1 MKMAKILIVED
12 QKDMVTG
19 LVFNLE
25 AQGYEVCAAHDG
37 LAGLSSAE
45 REKPDLIVL
54 DIMLPKKDGF
64 AVCRELRRK
73 GHDVPIL
80 MLTARK
86 EEADKVL
93 GLEIGADDY
102 LTKPFGLSEFLARV
116 KALLRRSPGHD
127 GQLERCRFGTV
138 EIDFKNYRATKD
150 GIPVNLTQRE
160 FEMMRLFVKNRDKV
174 ISRNRFLNEI
184 WGYDRYPTTRTVD
197 AHIAGLRQKLETD
210 AEHPRFIITAHGLG
224 YKFIG

>member
-1 MKMAKILIVED
+1 MAKILIVED

-25 AQGYEVCAAHDG
+25 AQGHKVSAAYDG
-37 LAGLSSAE
+37 EAGLSSAE

-64 AVCRELRRK
+64 EVCRELRRK

-80 MLTARK
+80 MLTARR

-93 GLEIGADDY
+93 GFEIGADDY

-116 KALLRRSPGHD
+116 KALLRRGPGKD
-127 GQLERCRFGTV
+127 VQAETYRFGTV
-138 EIDFKNYRATKD
+138 EIDFKNYRAIKD
-150 GIPVNLTQRE
+150 GVPVDLTQRE

-184 WGYDRYPTTRTVD
+184 WGYDRFPTTRTVD

-210 AEHPRFIITAHGLG
+210 PEHPRFIVTAHGFG

>member
-1 MKMAKILIVED
+1 MANILIVED

-25 AQGYEVCAAHDG
+25 AQGHRVSAAFDGQEG
-37 LAGLSSAE
+37 LASAE
-45 REKPDLIVL
+45 RDKPDLIVL

-64 AVCRELRRK
+64 EVCRELRRK
-73 GHDVPIL
+73 GLDIPIL
-80 MLTARK
+80 MLTARR

-116 KALLRRSPGHD
+116 KALLRRGPGKD
-127 GQLERCRFGTV
+127 VQLENCRFGTV
-138 EIDFKNYRATKD
+138 EVDFKNYRATKD

-160 FEMMRLFVKNRDKV
+160 FEMMRLFVRNRDKV

-197 AHIAGLRQKLETD
+197 AHIASLRQKLEAD
-210 AEHPRFIITAHGLG
+210 PEHPQFIITAHGLG

>member
-1 MKMAKILIVED
+1 MAKILIVED

-25 AQGYEVCAAHDG
+25 AQGYEVGAAYDG
-37 LAGLSSAE
+37 EAGLSAAE
-45 REKPDLIVL
+45 KEKPDLIVL

-64 AVCRELRRK
+64 EVCRELRRR

-80 MLTARK
+80 MLTARR

-102 LTKPFGLSEFLARV
+102 LTKPFGLSEFLARI
-116 KALLRRSPGHD
+116 KALLRRGSGKDVP
-127 GQLERCRFGTV
+127 LEICRFEGV

-150 GIPVNLTQRE
+150 GVPVDLTQRE
-160 FEMMRLFVKNRDKV
+160 FEMMKLFVRNRDRV
-174 ISRNRFLNEI
+174 VSRNKFLNEI
-184 WGYDRYPTTRTVD
+184 WGYDRFPTTRTVD
-197 AHIAGLRQKLETD
+197 AHIAGLRQKLEAD
-210 AEHPRFIITAHGLG
+210 PEHPRYIVTVHGLG

>member
-1 MKMAKILIVED
+1 MARILIVED
-12 QKDMVTG
+12 QRDMVTG

-25 AQGYEVCAAHDG
+25 AQGYEVRAAYDGAAG
-37 LAGLSSAE
+37 LALAE

-64 AVCRELRRK
+64 EVCRELRRK
-73 GHDVPIL
+73 GLDIAIL
-80 MLTARK
+80 MLTARR

-116 KALLRRSPGHD
+116 KALLRRGFGKDS
-127 GQLERCRFGTV
+127 QLENYRFATV
-138 EIDFKNYRATKD
+138 EIDFKNYRAVKD
-150 GIPVNLTQRE
+150 GVPVNLTQRE
-160 FEMMRLFVKNRDKV
+160 FEMMRLFVNNRDKV

-184 WGYDRYPTTRTVD
+184 WGYERFPTTRTVD

-210 AEHPRFIITAHGLG
+210 PEHPRFIVTVHGLG

>member
-1 MKMAKILIVED
+1 MAKILIVED

-25 AQGYEVCAAHDG
+25 AQGHEVRAAYDG
-37 LAGLSSAE
+37 EAGLSAAE
-45 REKPDLIVL
+45 RESPDLIIL

-64 AVCRELRRK
+64 EVCRELRRK

-80 MLTARK
+80 MLTARR

-116 KALLRRSPGHD
+116 KALLRRAPGKD
-127 GQLERCRFGTV
+127 APLENCRFGTV
-138 EIDFKNYRATKD
+138 ELDFRNYRATKD
-150 GIPVNLTQRE
+150 GVPVDLTQRE
-160 FEMMRLFVKNRDKV
+160 FEMMKLFVRNRDKV

-184 WGYDRYPTTRTVD
+184 WGYDRFPTTRTVD
-197 AHIAGLRQKLETD
+197 AHIAGLRQKLEAD
-210 AEHPRFIITAHGLG
+210 PENPRFIVTVHGLG

>member
-1 MKMAKILIVED
+1 MARILIVED

-25 AQGYEVCAAHDG
+25 SQGHEVSAAYDG
-37 LAGLSSAE
+37 EAGLSIAGK
-45 REKPDLIVL
+45 EKPDLVIL

-64 AVCRELRRK
+64 EVCRELRRA
-73 GHDVPIL
+73 GHDIPIL
-80 MLTARK
+80 MLTARR

-116 KALLRRSPGHD
+116 KALLRRAPGKNAR
-127 GQLERCRFGTV
+127 QESCRFGTV
-138 EIDFKNYRATKD
+138 ELDFRNYRATKSGVLVD
-150 GIPVNLTQRE
+150 LTQRE
-160 FEMMRLFVKNRDKV
+160 FEMMKLFVRNRDKV

-184 WGYDRYPTTRTVD
+184 WGYDRFPTTRTVD
-197 AHIAGLRQKLETD
+197 AHIAGLRQKLEAD
-210 AEHPRFIITAHGLG
+210 PENPRFIVTVHGLG

>member
-1 MKMAKILIVED
+1 MAKILIVED

-19 LVFNLE
+19 LAFNLE
-25 AQGYEVCAAHDG
+25 ARGHKVSAAYDG
-37 LAGLSSAE
+37 EAGLSSAE
-45 REKPDLIVL
+45 RENPDLIVL

-64 AVCRELRRK
+64 EVCRELRRK
-73 GHDVPIL
+73 GYDVPIL
-80 MLTARK
+80 MLTARR

-116 KALLRRSPGHD
+116 KALLRRGPGKD
-127 GQLERCRFGTV
+127 VQSETYRFGTV
-138 EIDFKNYRATKD
+138 EVDFKNYRATKD
-150 GIPVNLTQRE
+150 DIPVNLTQRE
-160 FEMMRLFVKNRDKV
+160 FEMMKLFIKNRDKV

-197 AHIAGLRQKLETD
+197 AHIASLRQKLETD
-210 AEHPRFIITAHGLG
+210 PEHPRFIVTAHGLG

>member
-1 MKMAKILIVED
+1 MAKILIVED

-25 AQGYEVCAAHDG
+25 AQGHKVSAAYDG
-37 LAGLSSAE
+37 EAGLSSAE

-64 AVCRELRRK
+64 EVCRELRRK

-80 MLTARK
+80 MLTARR

-116 KALLRRSPGHD
+116 KALLRRGSGKD
-127 GQLERCRFGTV
+127 VQLENCRFGTV
-138 EIDFKNYRATKD
+138 EVDFKNYRATKD
-150 GIPVNLTQRE
+150 GVPVSLTQRE
-160 FEMMRLFVKNRDKV
+160 FEMMKLFVKNRDKV

-184 WGYDRYPTTRTVD
+184 WGYDRFPTTRTVD

-210 AEHPRFIITAHGLG
+210 PEHPRFIVTAHGLG

>member
-1 MKMAKILIVED
+1 MAKILIVED

-25 AQGYEVCAAHDG
+25 AQGHKVSAAYDG
-37 LAGLSSAE
+37 EAGLSSAE

-64 AVCRELRRK
+64 EVCRELRRK

-80 MLTARK
+80 MLTARR

-116 KALLRRSPGHD
+116 RALLRRGSGKD
-127 GQLERCRFGTV
+127 VQLENCRFGTV
-138 EIDFKNYRATKD
+138 EVDFKNYQASKD
-150 GIPVNLTQRE
+150 GVPVNLTQRE
-160 FEMMRLFVKNRDKV
+160 FEMMKLFVKNRDKV

-184 WGYDRYPTTRTVD
+184 WGYDRFPTTRTVD
-197 AHIAGLRQKLETD
+197 AHIASLRQKLETD
-210 AEHPRFIITAHGLG
+210 PEHPRFIVTAHGLG

>member
-1 MKMAKILIVED
+1 MAKILIVED

-25 AQGYEVCAAHDG
+25 AQGHTVSAAYDG
-37 LAGLSSAE
+37 EAGLSSAE
-45 REKPDLIVL
+45 RERPDLIVL
-54 DIMLPKKDGF
+54 DIMLPKRDGF
-64 AVCRELRRK
+64 EVCRELRRK

-80 MLTARK
+80 MLTARR
-86 EEADKVL
+86 EEADKVR

-102 LTKPFGLSEFLARV
+102 LTKPFGLSEFLARI
-116 KALLRRSPGHD
+116 KALLRRGPGKD
-127 GQLERCRFGTV
+127 VQLENCRFGTIEV
-138 EIDFKNYRATKD
+138 DFKNYRASKD
-150 GIPVNLTQRE
+150 GVPVNLSQRE
-160 FEMMRLFVKNRDKV
+160 FEMMRLFLKNRDTV

-197 AHIAGLRQKLETD
+197 AHIASLRKKLETD
-210 AEHPRFIITAHGLG
+210 PEHPQFIITAHGLG

>member
-1 MKMAKILIVED
+1 MARILIVED

-25 AQGYEVCAAHDG
+25 AQGHEVRAVYDGEAG
-37 LAGLSSAE
+37 LAEAE

-64 AVCRELRRK
+64 EVCRELRRK
-73 GHDVPIL
+73 GHAVPIL
-80 MLTARK
+80 MLTARR
-86 EEADKVL
+86 EEADKVR

-116 KALLRRSPGHD
+116 KALLRRMPGKD
-127 GQLERCRFGTV
+127 AQVERCRFGTV
-138 EIDFKNYRATKD
+138 EIDFSSYRATKD
-150 GIPVNLTQRE
+150 GNPVNLTQRE
-160 FEMMRLFVKNRDKV
+160 FEMMRLFARNRDKV

-184 WGYDRYPTTRTVD
+184 WGYERFPTTRTVD
-197 AHIAGLRQKLETD
+197 AHIAALRQKLEAD
-210 AEHPRFIITAHGLG
+210 PEHPRFIVTVHGLG

>member
-1 MKMAKILIVED
+1 MAKILIIED

-25 AQGYEVCAAHDG
+25 AQGHKVSAAYDG
-37 LAGLSSAE
+37 EAGLSSAV

-64 AVCRELRRK
+64 EVCRELRRK

-80 MLTARK
+80 MLTARR
-86 EEADKVL
+86 EEADKVR

-116 KALLRRSPGHD
+116 KALLRRGPGKD
-127 GQLERCRFGTV
+127 VQLENCRFGMV
-138 EIDFKNYRATKD
+138 EVDFKNYRASKE
-150 GIPVNLTQRE
+150 GVSVNLSQRE
-160 FEMMRLFVKNRDKV
+160 FEMMRLFLKNRDKV

-197 AHIAGLRQKLETD
+197 AHIASLRKKLETD
-210 AEHPRFIITAHGLG
+210 PEHPQFIITAHGLG

>member
-1 MKMAKILIVED
+1 MAKILIVED

-25 AQGYEVCAAHDG
+25 AQGYEVSAAYDG
-37 LAGLSSAE
+37 QEGLSAAQ
-45 REKPDLIVL
+45 RMKPDLIVL

-64 AVCRELRRK
+64 EVCRELRRK

-86 EEADKVL
+86 EEADKVR

-116 KALLRRSPGHD
+116 KALLRRGAGKDVP
-127 GQLERCRFGTV
+127 LEFCRFGTV
-138 EIDFKNYRATKD
+138 ELDFKNYRATRD
-150 GIPVNLTQRE
+150 GVPVNLTQRE
-160 FEMMRLFVKNRDKV
+160 FEMMRLFVNNRDKV

-184 WGYDRYPTTRTVD
+184 WGYERFPTTRTVD
-197 AHIAGLRQKLETD
+197 AHIAGLRQKLESD
-210 AEHPRFIITAHGLG
+210 PEHPRYILTVHGLG

>member
-1 MKMAKILIVED
+1 MAKILIVED

-25 AQGYEVCAAHDG
+25 AQGYEVNAAYDGQEG
-37 LAGLSSAE
+37 LASAE
-45 REKPDLIVL
+45 RDKPDLIVL

-64 AVCRELRRK
+64 EVCRELRRK
-73 GHDVPIL
+73 RHDVPIL
-80 MLTARK
+80 MLTARR

-116 KALLRRSPGHD
+116 KALLRRGPGKD
-127 GQLERCRFGTV
+127 VQLENCRFGTV
-138 EIDFKNYRATKD
+138 EVDFKNYRASKD
-150 GIPVNLTQRE
+150 GVPVDLTQRE
-160 FEMMRLFVKNRDKV
+160 FEIMKLFVKNRDKV

-197 AHIAGLRQKLETD
+197 AHIASLRQKLETD
-210 AEHPRFIITAHGLG
+210 PEHPRFIVTAHGLG

>member
-1 MKMAKILIVED
+1 MAKILIVED

-25 AQGYEVCAAHDG
+25 AQGYEVSAAYDGQEG
-37 LAGLSSAE
+37 LASAE
-45 REKPDLIVL
+45 RDKPDLIVL

-64 AVCRELRRK
+64 EVCRELRRK
-73 GHDVPIL
+73 RHDVPIL
-80 MLTARK
+80 MLTARR

-116 KALLRRSPGHD
+116 KALLRRGPGKD
-127 GQLERCRFGTV
+127 VQTESYRFGTV
-138 EIDFKNYRATKD
+138 EVDFKNYRASKD
-150 GIPVNLTQRE
+150 GVPVSLTQRE

-184 WGYDRYPTTRTVD
+184 WGYDRFPTTRTVD
-197 AHIAGLRQKLETD
+197 AHIASLRQKLETD
-210 AEHPRFIITAHGLG
+210 PEHPRFIITAHGLG

>member
-1 MKMAKILIVED
+1 MAKILIVED

-25 AQGYEVCAAHDG
+25 AHGYEVSAAYDG
-37 LAGLSSAE
+37 LEGLSAAE

-64 AVCRELRRK
+64 EVCRELRGK

-86 EEADKVL
+86 EEADKVR

-102 LTKPFGLSEFLARV
+102 LTKPFGLSEFLARL
-116 KALLRRSPGHD
+116 KALLRRRPGKD
-127 GQLERCRFGTV
+127 VPLESYRFGTV
-138 EIDFKNYRATKD
+138 ELDFKNYRATRD
-150 GIPVNLTQRE
+150 GVPVNLTQRE
-160 FEMMRLFVKNRDKV
+160 FEMMKLFVKNRDKV

-184 WGYDRYPTTRTVD
+184 WGYERFPTTRTVD
-197 AHIAGLRQKLETD
+197 AHIAGLRQKLERD
-210 AEHPRFIITAHGLG
+210 PEHPRFIVTVHGLG

>member
-1 MKMAKILIVED
+1 MAKILIVED

-25 AQGYEVCAAHDG
+25 ALGHKVSAAYDG
-37 LAGLSSAE
+37 EAGLSSAE

-64 AVCRELRRK
+64 EVCRELRRK

-80 MLTARK
+80 MLTARR

-116 KALLRRSPGHD
+116 KALLRRGPGKD
-127 GQLERCRFGTV
+127 VQLENCRFGTV
-138 EIDFKNYRATKD
+138 EVDFKNYRASKD
-150 GIPVNLTQRE
+150 GVPVNLTQRE
-160 FEMMRLFVKNRDKV
+160 FEMMKLFVKNRDKV

-184 WGYDRYPTTRTVD
+184 WGYDRFPTTRTVD
-197 AHIAGLRQKLETD
+197 AHIASLRQKLETD
-210 AEHPRFIITAHGLG
+210 PEHPRFIVTAHGLG

>member
-1 MKMAKILIVED
+1 MAKILIVED

-25 AQGYEVCAAHDG
+25 ALGYEVSAAYDGQEG
-37 LAGLSSAE
+37 LASAE
-45 REKPDLIVL
+45 RDKPDLIVL

-64 AVCRELRRK
+64 EVCRELRRK
-73 GHDVPIL
+73 RQDVPIL
-80 MLTARK
+80 MLTARR

-116 KALLRRSPGHD
+116 KALLRRSPGKD
-127 GQLERCRFGTV
+127 VQLEDYRFGTV
-138 EIDFKNYRATKD
+138 EVDFKNYRATKD
-150 GIPVNLTQRE
+150 GIPVSLTQRE
-160 FEMMRLFVKNRDKV
+160 FEMMKLFVKNRDKV

-197 AHIAGLRQKLETD
+197 AHISSLRQKLETD
-210 AEHPRFIITAHGLG
+210 PEHPQFIITAHGLG

>member
-1 MKMAKILIVED
+1 MAKILIVED

-25 AQGYEVCAAHDG
+25 AQGHEVSAAYDG
-37 LAGLSSAE
+37 QAGLSAAE
-45 REKPDLIVL
+45 EEKPDLIIL

-64 AVCRELRRK
+64 EVCRELRNK
-73 GHDVPIL
+73 GFDMPIL
-80 MLTARK
+80 MLTARR

-116 KALLRRSPGHD
+116 KALLRRMPGKD
-127 GQLERCRFGTV
+127 TSLENYSFGLV
-138 EIDFKNYRATKD
+138 EIDFKNYRATRD
-150 GIPVNLTQRE
+150 GLPVDLSQRE
-160 FEMMRLFVKNRDKV
+160 FEMMKLFVRNRDKV
-174 ISRNRFLNEI
+174 ISRNQFLDKI
-184 WGYDRYPTTRTVD
+184 WGYDRFPTTRTVD
-197 AHIAGLRQKLETD
+197 AHIAGLRKKLEAD
-210 AEHPRFIITAHGLG
+210 PEKPRFIVTVHGLG

>member
-1 MKMAKILIVED
+1 MAKILIVED

-19 LVFNLE
+19 LVYNLE
-25 AQGYEVCAAHDG
+25 AQGHKVSAAYDG
-37 LAGLSSAE
+37 EAGLSSAE

-64 AVCRELRRK
+64 EVCRELRRK

-80 MLTARK
+80 MLTARR

-116 KALLRRSPGHD
+116 RALLRRGSGKD
-127 GQLERCRFGTV
+127 VQLENCRFGTV
-138 EIDFKNYRATKD
+138 EVDFKNYRASKD
-150 GIPVNLTQRE
+150 GVPVNLTQRE
-160 FEMMRLFVKNRDKV
+160 FEMMKLFVKNRDKV
-174 ISRNRFLNEI
+174 ISRNRFLNEN
-184 WGYDRYPTTRTVD
+184 WGYDRFPTTRTVD
-197 AHIAGLRQKLETD
+197 AHIASLRQKLETD
-210 AEHPRFIITAHGLG
+210 PEHPRFIVTAHGLG

>member
-1 MKMAKILIVED
+1 MAKILIVED

-25 AQGYEVCAAHDG
+25 AQGYEVSAAYDG
-37 LAGLSSAE
+37 EAGLSSAE

-64 AVCRELRRK
+64 EVCRELRRK

-80 MLTARK
+80 MLTARR

-116 KALLRRSPGHD
+116 KALLRRGPGKD
-127 GQLERCRFGTV
+127 VQLENCRFGTV
-138 EIDFKNYRATKD
+138 EVDFKNYRASKD
-150 GIPVNLTQRE
+150 GVPVNLTQRE

-197 AHIAGLRQKLETD
+197 AHIVSLRQKLETD
-210 AEHPRFIITAHGLG
+210 PEHPRFIVTAHGLG

>member
-1 MKMAKILIVED
+1 MAKILIVED

-25 AQGYEVCAAHDG
+25 AQGYEVSAAYDGEAG
-37 LAGLSSAE
+37 LASVE
-45 REKPDLIVL
+45 RDKPDLIIL

-64 AVCRELRRK
+64 EVCRELRRQ
-73 GHDVPIL
+73 GLDIPIL

-86 EEADKVL
+86 EEADKVR

-116 KALLRRSPGHD
+116 KALLRRGSGKD
-127 GQLERCRFGTV
+127 VQLENYRFGTV
-138 EIDFKNYRATKD
+138 ELDFKNYRATKD
-150 GIPVNLTQRE
+150 GAPVDLTQRE

-184 WGYDRYPTTRTVD
+184 WGYDRFPTTRTVD
-197 AHIAGLRQKLETD
+197 AHMASLRQKLEAD
-210 AEHPRFIITAHGLG
+210 PEHPRFIVTAHGLG

>member
-1 MKMAKILIVED
+1 MAKILIVED

-25 AQGYEVCAAHDG
+25 AQGHKVSAAYDG
-37 LAGLSSAE
+37 QEGLSSAE
-45 REKPDLIVL
+45 RENPDLIIL

-64 AVCRELRRK
+64 EVCRELRRK
-73 GHDVPIL
+73 GLDIPIL
-80 MLTARK
+80 MLTARR

-116 KALLRRSPGHD
+116 KALLRRCPGKD
-127 GQLERCRFGTV
+127 VQLEDCRFGTV
-138 EIDFKNYRATKD
+138 EVDFKNYRATKD
-150 GIPVNLTQRE
+150 GVPVNLTQRE

-197 AHIAGLRQKLETD
+197 AHIASLRQKLETD
-210 AEHPRFIITAHGLG
+210 PEHPRFIVTAHGLG

>member
-1 MKMAKILIVED
+1 MAKILIIED

-25 AQGYEVCAAHDG
+25 AQGHTVSAAYDG
-37 LAGLSSAE
+37 EAGLSSAE

-64 AVCRELRRK
+64 EVCRELRRK
-73 GHDVPIL
+73 GHDVSIL
-80 MLTARK
+80 MLTARR
-86 EEADKVL
+86 EEADKVR

-102 LTKPFGLSEFLARV
+102 LTKPFGLSEFLARI
-116 KALLRRSPGHD
+116 KALLRRGPGKD
-127 GQLERCRFGTV
+127 IQLENCRFGTV
-138 EIDFKNYRATKD
+138 EVDFKNYRASKD
-150 GIPVNLTQRE
+150 GGPVNLSQRE
-160 FEMMRLFVKNRDKV
+160 FEMMRLFLKNRDTV

-197 AHIAGLRQKLETD
+197 AHIASLRKKLETD
-210 AEHPRFIITAHGLG
+210 PEHPQFIITAHGLG

>member
-1 MKMAKILIVED
+1 MAKILIVED

-25 AQGYEVCAAHDG
+25 AQGYEVSAAYDGQEG
-37 LAGLSSAE
+37 LASAE
-45 REKPDLIVL
+45 RDKPDLIVL

-64 AVCRELRRK
+64 EVCRELRRK
-73 GHDVPIL
+73 RHDVPIL
-80 MLTARK
+80 MLTARR

-116 KALLRRSPGHD
+116 KALLRRGPGK
-127 GQLERCRFGTV
+127 GVQLEDCRFGTV
-138 EIDFKNYRATKD
+138 EVDFKNYRATKD
-150 GIPVNLTQRE
+150 GVPVSLTQRE
-160 FEMMRLFVKNRDKV
+160 FEMMKLFVKNRDKV

-184 WGYDRYPTTRTVD
+184 WGYDRFPTTRTVD
-197 AHIAGLRQKLETD
+197 AHIASLRQKLETD
-210 AEHPRFIITAHGLG
+210 PEHPRFIVTAHGLG

>member
-1 MKMAKILIVED
+1 MARILIIED

-19 LVFNLE
+19 LSFNLE
-25 AQGYEVCAAHDG
+25 AQGYEVSAAYDGEAG
-37 LAGLSSAE
+37 LASAE
-45 REKPDLIVL
+45 REKPDLIIL

-64 AVCRELRRK
+64 EVCRELRRA
-73 GHDVPIL
+73 GLDIPIL

-86 EEADKVL
+86 EEADKVR

-116 KALLRRSPGHD
+116 KALLRRGPGKDAH
-127 GQLERCRFGTV
+127 LETCRFGTV
-138 EIDFKNYRATKD
+138 EVDFKNYRATRD
-150 GIPVNLTQRE
+150 GVPVNLSQRE
-160 FEMMRLFVKNRDKV
+160 FEMMKLFVKNRDKV

-184 WGYDRYPTTRTVD
+184 WGYDRFPTTRTVD
-197 AHIAGLRQKLETD
+197 AHIAGLRQKLEAD
-210 AEHPRFIITAHGLG
+210 PEHPRFIVTVHGLG

>member
-1 MKMAKILIVED
+1 MAKILIVED
-12 QKDMVTG
+12 QRDMVTG

-25 AQGYEVCAAHDG
+25 AHGYEVSAAYDG
-37 LAGLSSAE
+37 EAGMAAAE
-45 REKPDLIVL
+45 REKPDLIIL

-64 AVCRELRRK
+64 EVCRELRRK
-73 GHDVPIL
+73 GLDIPIL

-86 EEADKVL
+86 EEADKVR

-116 KALLRRSPGHD
+116 KALLRRGPRKDAH
-127 GQLERCRFGTV
+127 LETCRFGTV
-138 EIDFKNYRATKD
+138 EVDFKNYRATRD
-150 GIPVNLTQRE
+150 GVPVDLSQRE
-160 FEMMRLFVKNRDKV
+160 FEMMKLFVKNRDKV

-184 WGYDRYPTTRTVD
+184 WGYNRFPTTRTVD
-197 AHIAGLRQKLETD
+197 AHIAGLRQKLEAD
-210 AEHPRFIITAHGLG
+210 PEHPRFIVTVHGLG